1 MKKLLLLLCLIMFSS
16 YAFAQEPVVLEEEKM
31 QEEIQVEQSI
41 NIIKEILDTDL
52 DNVFYEIEISDEEE
66 YLEEETITQNAEE
79 NVENVA
85 KPDDVVIQEDKVID
99 AETVF
104 FDINS
109 YNPEND
115 GQIFKLKIES
125 NEELLKFDREEEFL
139 KFSTDYTDTTVAKSK
154 FNNKTTI
161 SSKTMRY
168 LDIKGQS
175 VSVGYGSDIKEYLP
189 LPDTNNFSVLTNTL
203 YANYNTK
210 HVTFESSFSQNKNI
224 VTDKINALVSF
235 GPKINLTKS
244 AYIKGG
250 VTKNLNSQIL
260 YNELSFVYTPIKS
273 KRDLYFEINSLYSNT
288 QYNVPQRTLQFM
300 SKFKI

>member
-1 MKKLLLLLCLIMFSS
+1 MKKLLLSLCLIMFSS
-16 YAFAQEPVVLEEEKM
+16 YAFAQEPVILEDENT
-31 QEEIQVEQSI
+31 QEEIHVEQSI
-41 NIIKEILDTDL
+41 DIIKEILDTDL

-66 YLEEETITQNAEE
+66 PPEEETITQKPEEIIENA
-79 NVENVA
+79 
-85 KPDDVVIQEDKVID
+85 DDIAIQEDKVID

-125 NEELLKFDREEEFL
+125 NEELLKFDREEESL
-139 KFSTDYTDTTVAKSK
+139 KFSTDYTNTTVAKSK

-161 SSKTMRY
+161 SSKTMRD